1 MAGLQAYLL
10 RVAIGLD
17 AFVESFFHFG
27 LLGVTISSRI
37 GTAAAHGHR
46 WGKVGWWLLDRVWP
60 FGCDQDGTPHCVS
73 AIQHDIARG
82 RQVVSYLT
90 SDPIVNAYV
99 AAHTTKLPYKGL

>member
-1 MAGLQAYLL
+1 MNGLQAYLL

-17 AFVESFFHFG
+17 AFIESFFHFG

-60 FGCDQDGTPHCVS
+60 FGCDADGTPHCVS
-73 AIQHDIARG
+73 AIEHDIARALRRG
-82 RQVVSYLT
+82 GEVL
-90 SDPIVNAYV
+90 
-99 AAHTTKLPYKGL
+99 KGCSCRSREHAPG

>member
-1 MAGLQAYLL
+1 MAGLKAYLL

-60 FGCDQDGTPHCVS
+60 FGCDADGTPHCVS
-73 AIQHDIARG
+73 AIKHDIARG
-82 RQVVSYLT
+82 RQVVAYLT
-90 SDPIVNAYV
+90 SDQVVNAYV
-99 AAHTTKLPYKGL
+99 VAHTTKLPYKEL